1 VIWGAQPITP
11 QPNPT
16 QPSPA
21 QPMTTSPLPPPPAA
35 RDVDMGPHPSP
46 AQRNRGVAH
55 PRPPARPRMGWAVAT
70 DDHAGAG
77 GSVSR
82 KRTLIHYY
90 AFLYPFVYNTCKTMA
105 VHLLRDPSV
114 GDRRRLWIQLSTFTL
129 RVQHRIGTPRREEEL
144 VPCSITSTTPQTV
157 TIRFRKL
164 GCQKTF
170 SWRATRSVWIM
181 VGIPTPS
188 HSYYISIASLGVI
201 PPHHLCVQSVEP
213 NTATTLKKAVP
224 SATRDI
230 IEAN

>member
-1 VIWGAQPITP
+1 
-11 QPNPT
+11 
-16 QPSPA
+16 
-21 QPMTTSPLPPPPAA
+21 
-35 RDVDMGPHPSP
+35 
-46 AQRNRGVAH
+46 
-55 PRPPARPRMGWAVAT
+55 
-70 DDHAGAG
+70 
-77 GSVSR
+77 
-82 KRTLIHYY
+82 
-90 AFLYPFVYNTCKTMA
+90 MA

-188 HSYYISIASLGVI
+188 HSYYITISDLGVI

-230 IEAN
+230 IEAKLMHQHISSSAMLNMVYGARRRYPRIRAVDN